1 MTFSII
7 VLFKCDSCA
16 RVTRSPV
23 QPSEISWSYDA
34 SIRDTLIECENC
46 ATSYNATVKKLP
58 YRFEVVLVDHPTI
71 EVFSSVL
78 TKIFEPDNSHP
89 NRKTFKGTDDPLF
102 EFLSSYSHMTEV
114 LHTYGV
120 GSSAL
125 LKSSAPEINKLVLS
139 GLVSAMEA
147 YLANTLITL
156 VAEEIDATE
165 NLLRKEEILSSQKI
179 TLFEAW
185 SENSSVE
192 RRVQDYLRDQ
202 IYHRLGKVEKLYE
215 IAFNIQIFP
224 GLEIKTRLHRTVSL
238 RHDIV
243 HRNGRS
249 VLGEEQDFSSDTV
262 QAMMRDIYDFVMHV
276 NNELFKSIM

>member
-1 MTFSII
+1 M
-7 VLFKCDSCA
+7 
-16 RVTRSPV
+16 
-23 QPSEISWSYDA
+23 SY
-34 SIRDTLIECENC
+34 I
-46 ATSYNATVKKLP
+46 ATVKKLP

-71 EVFSSVL
+71 EVFSSEL
-78 TKIFEPDNSHP
+78 TKLFDSDNSQP
-89 NRKTFKGTDDPLF
+89 SRNTFKGTDDPLF

-114 LHTYGV
+114 LQAYGV

-139 GLVSAMEA
+139 GLISAMEA

-165 NLLRKEEILSSQKI
+165 NLLRKEETLSLQKI

-192 RRVQDYLRDQ
+192 RRVRDYLRDQ

-224 GLEIKTRLHRTVSL
+224 SLEIRTRLHRTVSL

-249 VLGEEQDFSSDTV
+249 VQGEEQDFSSAYV
-262 QAMMRDIYDFVMHV
+262 QAMMRDIHDLVMHI
-276 NNELFKSIM
+276 NNELFKSII

>member
-1 MTFSII
+1 MLVDYPAIELFS
-7 VLFKCDSCA
+7 
-16 RVTRSPV
+16 
-23 QPSEISWSYDA
+23 SE
-34 SIRDTLIECENC
+34 LIELFEPH
-46 ATSYNATVKKLP
+46 NAQSGRHTVK
-58 YRFEVVLVDHPTI
+58 
-71 EVFSSVL
+71 
-78 TKIFEPDNSHP
+78 
-89 NRKTFKGTDDPLF
+89 GTVDPLF

-156 VAEEIDATE
+156 VADEVDATE
-165 NLLRKEEILSSQKI
+165 NLLLKEEKLSSQKI

-185 SENSSVE
+185 NESLTVE

-202 IYHRLGKVEKLYE
+202 IYHRLGKVERLYE

-224 GLEIKTRLHRTVSL
+224 SLEIKTRLHQTISL

-249 VLGEEQDFSSDTV
+249 LQGDEQDFSSTSV
-262 QAMMRDIYDFVMHV
+262 HAMMRDIHDFVMHV
-276 NNELFKSIM
+276 NNELFKSII